1 MQRIKALI
9 EKLNVQYRQ
18 KASPGEMLIT
28 LQMLQ
33 KELTGG
39 IKEAEMLGTSAVT
52 VLIPN
57 APSVNRPRQVELFG
71 DDDEK
76 VVFELPMN
84 DDVSEE
90 EINELLLQ
98 QSKSEALAEMESLMK
113 LQREEQKKTGRQAS
127 VSALKT
133 DLHNVVNEVPT
144 FTQYAKL
151 NTTEQAKP
159 AAEPKQMPKLLKKSI
174 TNDDRQLFLKKLF
187 RGDKN
192 MYERSIKT
200 IDNFQAYAEAE
211 YWIRRELKTKLG
223 WLPDDP
229 AVQQFDQLVKKRFS

>member
-39 IKEAEMLGTSAVT
+39 IKEAEMLGNSAVT
-52 VLIPN
+52 VIIPN
-57 APSVNRPRQVELFG
+57 APAVHRPKSVDLFG
-71 DDDEK
+71 DDEEK
-76 VVFELPMN
+76 VIFELPL
-84 DDVSEE
+84 DEDISEE

-98 QSKSEALAEMESLMK
+98 QSKAATLAEMESLMN
-113 LQREEQKKTGRQAS
+113 LQKEEQKKSSRQGPATT
-127 VSALKT
+127 AKA
-133 DLHNVVNEVPT
+133 DLQNVVNEVPT
-144 FTQYAKL
+144 FTQYAKI
-151 NTTEQAKP
+151 NTTEKARP
-159 AAEPKQMPKLLKKSI
+159 AAEAKQLPKLLKKSV
-174 TNDDRQLFLKKLF
+174 TDEDRQLFLKDLF

-229 AVQQFDQLVKKRFS
+229 AVQQFDRLVKKRFS